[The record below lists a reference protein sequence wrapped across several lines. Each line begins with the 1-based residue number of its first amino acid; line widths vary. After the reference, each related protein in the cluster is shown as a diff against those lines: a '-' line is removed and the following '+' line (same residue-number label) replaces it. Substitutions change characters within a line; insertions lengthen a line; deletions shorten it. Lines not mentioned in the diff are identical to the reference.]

1 MLGIEVRERPSILK
15 DRKKKNLRKNKGN
28 YAWAYFMIAPTLIGL
43 FILNIWPIIQT
54 IYLSFCSSG
63 DFGKFTWMGDANY
76 VKILTDR
83 TFWHATV
90 NTFLFVLLSVPG
102 AICLS
107 LLTAGLLNSKI
118 KGKALYRTIYFLPVV
133 AAPAAIAMVWRWLYN
148 QEYGLINH
156 MLLFF
161 GIQGPGWNTDP
172 GIALASIAI
181 VAIWSSVGYNMII
194 LLAGLQNIPKS
205 YYEAA
210 DIDGANPFR
219 KYFSITLPLLS
230 PTLFFVIVLS
240 VMRALKQ
247 FDLVYMITG
256 IQNPAI
262 RQTRTLVY
270 YFFERGF
277 EMDDKAYASVI
288 IVFLFLI
295 IMLVTW
301 FQFIIQKKWVYYN

>member
-1 MLGIEVRERPSILK
+1 LTS
-15 DRKKKNLRKNKGN
+15 RKKNNFRRNRTD
-28 YAWAYFMIAPTLIGL
+28 YAWAYFMIAPTMIGL
-43 FILNIWPIIQT
+43 FVLNIWPIIQT

-63 DFGKFTWMGDANY
+63 DFGRFIWMGGGNY
-76 VKILTDR
+76 AQILTDH
-83 TFWHATV
+83 TFGQATI
-90 NTFLFVLLSVPG
+90 NTFLFVFLSVPG
-102 AICLS
+102 EICLA
-107 LLTAGLLNSKI
+107 LLAAGLLNSQI
-118 KGKALYRTIYFLPVV
+118 KGKTLYRTIYFLPVV
-133 AAPAAIAMVWRWLYN
+133 SAPAAIAMVWRWLYN
-148 QEYGLINH
+148 HEYGLINH
-156 MLLFF
+156 ILSSFE
-161 GIQGPGWNTDP
+161 IQGPGWNTDP
-172 GIALASIAI
+172 GIALTSIAI
-181 VAIWSSVGYNMII
+181 VAIWSSIGYNMII

-230 PTLFFVIVLS
+230 PTLFFVIILS

-247 FDLVYMITG
+247 FDLVYMMTG

-270 YFFERGF
+270 YFFEQGF
-277 EMDDKAYASVI
+277 EMYDKAYASVI

-301 FQFIIQKKWVYYN
+301 FQFIIQKKWVHYN

>member
-1 MLGIEVRERPSILK
+1 MLGTEARERPSILTV
-15 DRKKKNLRKNKGN
+15 RKKKSFRRNKAN
-28 YAWAYFMIAPTLIGL
+28 YAWAYFMIAPTMIGL

-63 DFGKFTWMGDANY
+63 DFGKFIWMGGGNY
-76 VKILTDR
+76 AQILTDS
-83 TFWHATV
+83 TFGQATV
-90 NTFLFVLLSVPG
+90 NTFLFALLSVPG
-102 AICLS
+102 GICLS
-107 LLTAGLLNSKI
+107 LLAAGLLNSKI
-118 KGKALYRTIYFLPVV
+118 KGKTLYRTIYFLPVIS
-133 AAPAAIAMVWRWLYN
+133 APAAIAMVWRWLYN
-148 QEYGLINH
+148 CEYGLINH
-156 MLLFF
+156 MLSFF

-181 VAIWSSVGYNMII
+181 VAIWSSIGYNMII

-230 PTLFFVIVLS
+230 PTLFFVVILS
-240 VMRALKQ
+240 VMGALKQ
-247 FDLVYMITG
+247 FDLVYMMTG

-270 YFFERGF
+270 YFFEQGF
-277 EMDDKAYASVI
+277 EMYDKAYASVI
-288 IVFLFLI
+288 IVFLFLT

-301 FQFIIQKKWVYYN
+301 FQFIIQKKWVHYN